1 MSVWPGVRGVTFRK
15 ATHEGSRQRKPAG
28 TSPSIMRVNTV
39 AKRRSSFRDQYS
51 VATMP
56 DAGSPEWH

>member
-1 MSVWPGVRGVTFRK
+1 
-15 ATHEGSRQRKPAG
+15 
-28 TSPSIMRVNTV
+28 MRVNTV

-51 VATMP
+51 VAAMP